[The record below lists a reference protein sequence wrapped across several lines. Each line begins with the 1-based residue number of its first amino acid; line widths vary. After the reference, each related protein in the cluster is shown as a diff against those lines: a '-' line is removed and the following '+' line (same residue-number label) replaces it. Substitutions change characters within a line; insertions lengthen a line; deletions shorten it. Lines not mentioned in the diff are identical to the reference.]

1 MCAVVLAL
9 SERSYIPLMVPLA
22 VEEVGEAAG
31 THMHQL
37 VEDRWNDSFV
47 MYLKV
52 HACVGRKSHK
62 LLKDKPCGPFENGVN
77 YREYEP
83 CVCFS
88 LMFVQ

>member
-9 SERSYIPLMVPLA
+9 SEWSYIPLMVPLA

-52 HACVGRKSHK
+52 HASVG
-62 LLKDKPCGPFENGVN
+62 
-77 YREYEP
+77 
-83 CVCFS
+83 
-88 LMFVQ
+88 